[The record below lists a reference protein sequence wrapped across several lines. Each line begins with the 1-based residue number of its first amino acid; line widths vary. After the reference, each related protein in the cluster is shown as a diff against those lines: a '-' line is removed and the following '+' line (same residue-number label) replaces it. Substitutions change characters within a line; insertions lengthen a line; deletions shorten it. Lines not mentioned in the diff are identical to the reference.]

1 MPDKLPVFD
10 RKHYSAR
17 GKDVDDKSL
26 FFSSPSNVFLGEL
39 SHPDAYNLEYIPWKL
54 RVVSKT
60 SAGESNL
67 CSITF
72 IIQSHGMKQRLKR
85 PRRARCLS
93 NFCH

>member
-1 MPDKLPVFD
+1 M
-10 RKHYSAR
+10 RG